1 MLILSP
7 SSVRFGIDVWS
18 DVYRVAIE
26 SRSVEVVEEWGDD
39 GPYEV
44 FVDSTRRKTL
54 VRVLQ
59 DVGKDEL
66 ETPSVGALGT
76 LVVEADRGN
85 DADQSVVT
93 LSGVVESV
101 SYLFSGSRS
110 TREVRLIAMSSA
122 GDQDPVSVSG
132 GD

>member
-7 SSVRFGIDVWS
+7 SSVRFGGEVWS

-26 SRSVEVVEEWGDD
+26 SMSVELAEEWGDK

-44 FVDSTRRKTL
+44 FVDSTRRKTIARL
-54 VRVLQ
+54 LQ

-76 LVVEADRGN
+76 LVIEADRGN

-93 LSGVVESV
+93 LNGAVESV
-101 SYLFSGSRS
+101 SYSFSGSRT
-110 TREVRLIAMSSA
+110 TREIRLVAMSSS